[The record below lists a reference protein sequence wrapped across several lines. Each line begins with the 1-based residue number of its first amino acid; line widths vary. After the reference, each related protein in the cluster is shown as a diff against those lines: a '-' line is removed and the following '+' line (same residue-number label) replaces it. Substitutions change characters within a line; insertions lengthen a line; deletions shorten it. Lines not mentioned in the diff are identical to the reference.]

1 MNIKLIQRK
10 TEELFFK
17 YRNYVQDVTFGKV
30 GNFSQDSSLYE
41 NFDFKAF
48 YFIFT
53 LKNIP
58 NIERDIFP
66 LSIKVEDNRFDTHF
80 IRGAVVKTLACDEP
94 GYWDSTPPSN
104 RNYQRPIQGGLA
116 VTNEF
121 SISVL
126 GLGYYGTLG
135 MVAIDNDT
143 NSVVTISNNHVY
155 ANSDSYISSERQI
168 SNFNFL
174 NNFFDANLRQP
185 LSGNE
190 NFGKFKKYAQ
200 LRSYDSGGGGYI
212 NKVDA
217 AVSTIRKEELDGT
230 QNFDPDESWKQWLL
244 VSNDGTLNLNIPGSY
259 KWATTDEIDLI
270 LQNWSNGENIRLWYS
285 GARFGAQGL
294 PTDENFSSQ
303 QKMYLTGAGTASPAG
318 YMNQASLGGTVVFQK
333 LSFRATSDDLA
344 EGEWCQS
351 VSGGGNSG
359 SAMIVQINGEYKII
373 GLNFAGTSY
382 GNLSYG
388 FEGHFSRIDDVA
400 ELLNVS
406 EFTSETTNYSFSD
419 ENATEIIDIP
429 YDGSFSSDDY
439 LDVDGKRF
447 WQVGVY
453 VP

>member
-17 YRNYVQDVTFGKV
+17 YRNYVQDITFGKV
-30 GNFSQDSSLYE
+30 GNFPQDKSIYE
-41 NFDFKAF
+41 DFDFKAF

-66 LSIKVEDNRFDTHF
+66 LSIKVEDDRFDTHF
-80 IRGAVVKTLACDEP
+80 IRGAKVKTQECDNP
-94 GYWDSTPPSN
+94 GYWDINPPSN

-116 VTNEF
+116 TTNQF
-121 SISVL
+121 SVSIL
-126 GLGYYGTLG
+126 GGYYGTLG
-135 MVAIDNDT
+135 LIAIDNDT

-155 ANSDSYISSERQI
+155 AASDSYISSERQI

-174 NNFFDANLRQP
+174 NNFFNSNLRQP
-185 LSGNE
+185 SSGTF

-200 LRSYDSGGGGYI
+200 LRTYGSVAGGYI

-217 AVSTIRKEELDGT
+217 AVSTIREETLGGIK
-230 QNFDPDESWKQWLL
+230 NFHPDESWKQWLL
-244 VSNDGTLNLNIPGSY
+244 TSNDGTLNLNIPGSY
-259 KWATTDEIDLI
+259 KWATTDEIEDML
-270 LQNWSNGENIRLWYS
+270 LSWSNGEDIRLWYS

-303 QKMYLTGAGTASPAG
+303 QKIYLTGSGTISPVG
-318 YMNQASLGGTVVFQK
+318 YYNQASLGGTAVFPK

-344 EGEWCQS
+344 EGEWCES

-359 SAMIVQINGEYKII
+359 SAMIAQINGEYKIV

-382 GNLSYG
+382 ADLPWG

-406 EFTSETTNYSFSD
+406 EFTSETTGYYFSD
-419 ENATEIIDIP
+419 EDATEIIDIP